1 MLFPNGFFL
10 GFGMGF
16 SLFWFNFHLF
26 SSILCLEYNDVVM
39 GRDGE
44 VL

>member
-1 MLFPNGFFL
+1 
-10 GFGMGF
+10 MGF
-16 SLFWFNFHLF
+16 PLGLGWVSVYFGLISIYF

-39 GRDGE
+39 DHDSE

>member
-1 MLFPNGFFL
+1 
-10 GFGMGF
+10 MGF
-16 SLFWFNFHLF
+16 SLGLGWVSVYFGLISIYF

-44 VL
+44 AL

>member
-1 MLFPNGFFL
+1 
-10 GFGMGF
+10 MGF
-16 SLFWFNFHLF
+16 SLGLGWVSVYFGLISIYF